1 MRVGVLV
8 FGLQPARISLWAST
22 HWPSSQAKVTSVNL
36 LSRLA
41 KSNATEPIVLMHTL
55 ILVIW
60 GDTKTANGHINV
72 TSVTTNIFASQL
84 LGLHIWIELYIL
96 TGFGSCFIMCLFS
109 FEGCAAT
116 KSHWVQFKECWSS
129 VDWNLPMWPSL
140 VFTTLI
146 WTLWV
151 VWMCF
156 SKNSALFNVLSFYCT
171 GFRTCFYQ
179 CAFSSDLS

>member
-1 MRVGVLV
+1 MNYG
-8 FGLQPARISLWAST
+8 QPETGPAYRFRFCFLDICIRTIQLK
-22 HWPSSQAKVTSVNL
+22 H
-36 LSRLA
+36 
-41 KSNATEPIVLMHTL
+41 EG
-55 ILVIW
+55 W
-60 GDTKTANGHINV
+60 GACFW
-72 TSVTTNIFASQL
+72 TTASQDICL
-84 LGLHIWIELYIL
+84 FKWLWRLNVLSHLGHFSSTL

-179 CAFSSDLS
+179 CALSSDVS

>member
-8 FGLQPARISLWAST
+8 FGLQPACLFKWLWRLNVLSHLGHFSST
-22 HWPSSQAKVTSVNL
+22 
-36 LSRLA
+36 
-41 KSNATEPIVLMHTL
+41 
-55 ILVIW
+55 
-60 GDTKTANGHINV
+60 
-72 TSVTTNIFASQL
+72 
-84 LGLHIWIELYIL
+84 L

-156 SKNSALFNVLSFYCT
+156 SKNSALFNVLSQILHWILHLFLSMCS
-171 GFRTCFYQ
+171 FKWCFLVKTTWQ
-179 CAFSSDLS
+179 FLHLNSPNSPHFSLWLVLLL